1 MYMHATH
8 TCTCMPHM
16 HATHTCTC
24 TCMPHIGAVLT
35 EKELD
40 ELRGRLETVASTMA
54 EKGKPKV
61 PSPPSHYP
69 PIPAWTHERPFLT
82 RDFVTMVTPKGGVAL
97 GSLPVAMQQHAILDD
112 LLSVLVG
119 MDGRS
124 GTRPHTH
131 THSPTH
137 THTHMPP
144 HTHSPTHT
152 HTCPPTHTHAHTHI
166 ARTVHIAIKKS
177 SVLNSH
183 NLMVFQSTSLVT
195 NF

>member
-1 MYMHATH
+1 MYKD
-8 TCTCMPHM
+8 PHI
-16 HATHTCTC
+16 
-24 TCMPHIGAVLT
+24 HIGAVLS

-54 EKGKPKV
+54 ERGKPEV

-124 GTRPHTH
+124 GTHTHSNTHTHTHTYTHTH
-131 THSPTH
+131 THSH
-137 THTHMPP
+137 
-144 HTHSPTHT
+144 
-152 HTCPPTHTHAHTHI
+152 THTHAHTHTL
-166 ARTVHIAIKKS
+166 AHSNTRTHIHV
-177 SVLNSH
+177 SV
-183 NLMVFQSTSLVT
+183 VFQSTQSSMILWFSESY
-195 NF
+195 NCQ